1 MDYALRC
8 FPYLGAAGMSL
19 QGKIAAWSYLQDLR
33 RGLMDDMARPLEA
46 RAAELAD
53 LGSDYARF
61 VGVDRDGRV
70 RFTVRGFGQQT
81 FTIAELD
88 GA

>member
-1 MDYALRC
+1 M
-8 FPYLGAAGMSL
+8 GAVGMSI
-19 QGKIAAWSYLQDLR
+19 QGKLAAWSYLQDLR
-33 RGLMDDMARPLEA
+33 RGLMDGMAAPLEA
-46 RAAELAD
+46 RAAELAN

-61 VGVDRDGRV
+61 VGMDRDGRV

-81 FTIAELD
+81 FSIEDLD